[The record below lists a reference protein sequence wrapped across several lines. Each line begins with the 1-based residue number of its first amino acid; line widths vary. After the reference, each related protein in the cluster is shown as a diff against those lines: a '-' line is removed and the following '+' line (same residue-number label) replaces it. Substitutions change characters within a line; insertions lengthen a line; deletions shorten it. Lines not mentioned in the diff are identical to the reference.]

1 MVVVAIDGAAAGTI
15 AMAGT
20 EAGASAGAVA
30 TAGTE
35 AGASAGAGAIATAG
49 AEAGTS
55 AGAVATA
62 GADSGAPGTPPV
74 TLIESPLESS
84 LLAGWGTDAAG
95 GAEFAGSLRIESPT
109 VPEPVAAPES
119 GALTPF

>member
-1 MVVVAIDGAAAGTI
+1 MVSDAGEDGGVP
-15 AMAGT
+15 
-20 EAGASAGAVA
+20 GAS
-30 TAGTE
+30 
-35 AGASAGAGAIATAG
+35 
-49 AEAGTS
+49 
-55 AGAVATA
+55 
-62 GADSGAPGTPPV
+62 PV